1 MAERGLPIHTLSLP
15 SLCPLFALTLPSL
28 CPIETQ
34 YKFNLNSVDE
44 PLKKGLEV
52 HTVFFLSRKFS
63 FNFHQL
69 NRTAGLIRILEG
81 KMQG

>member
-1 MAERGLPIHTLSLP
+1 VLGEVYLSLPSLCPHFALSLP
-15 SLCPLFALTLPSL
+15 SLCPLFAPSK
-28 CPIETQ
+28 PNT
-34 YKFNLNSVDE
+34 NSVDE